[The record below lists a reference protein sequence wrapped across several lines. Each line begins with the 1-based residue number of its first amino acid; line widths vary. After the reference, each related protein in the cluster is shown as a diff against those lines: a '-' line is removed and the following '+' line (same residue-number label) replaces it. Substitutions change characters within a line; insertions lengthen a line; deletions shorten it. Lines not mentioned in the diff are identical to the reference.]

1 MIPMVDIQ
9 QQYKQLKEVIDEGVL
24 GVLASGQYILGPQV
38 RAFEEAVA
46 DYLGVEDA
54 IGVASGTDALHLAL
68 VAAGIGAGDEVIT
81 SPFTFIAT
89 VEAILY
95 VGATP
100 VFVDIDPRTFNLD
113 TNQLE
118 AAITSATAAILPV
131 HLYGQPADMNP
142 IMALAEKNN
151 LMVIEDCAQSFGA
164 TYNGKQTGSFGEL
177 SCFSFYPS
185 KNIGCFGDGGMITA
199 KTKAT
204 GEIVR
209 QLRNHGSSERYY
221 HHRIGFNS
229 RLDEIQAVILQAKF
243 PHLDTYN
250 SQREQV
256 ARWYDDAF
264 ADTGIV
270 RPYRAKDRTHIFHQY
285 TLLHE
290 NRDVIANALRSAN
303 IGCAIYY
310 PVPLHQQTM
319 MDKAYHSLSFPNAEQ
334 AAVSC
339 LSLPMFPEMTQEQVM
354 KVAEQVLSACSTTR
368 SQGTEIVS

>member
-1 MIPMVDIQ
+1 MIPMVDVQ
-9 QQYKQLKEVIDEGVL
+9 QQYQQLKDVIDEGVL
-24 GVLASGQYILGPQV
+24 GVLASGQYVLGPQV
-38 RAFEEAVA
+38 RAFEEVVA

-68 VAAGIGAGDEVIT
+68 VAAGIGPGDEVIT

-113 TNQLE
+113 VNQLE
-118 AAITSATAAILPV
+118 GAMTPATAAILPV
-131 HLYGQPADMNP
+131 HLYGQPADMDP

-151 LMVIEDCAQSFGA
+151 IIVIEDCAQSFGA
-164 TYNGKQTGSFGEL
+164 TYNGKQTGCFGEL
-177 SCFSFYPS
+177 NCFSFYPS
-185 KNIGCFGDGGMITA
+185 KNIGCFGDGGMVTT
-199 KTKAT
+199 KTKAM
-204 GEIVR
+204 GEVVR
-209 QLRNHGSSERYY
+209 QLRNHGSSQRYY
-221 HHRIGFNS
+221 HQRVGFNS
-229 RLDEIQAVILQAKF
+229 RLDEIQAAILQAKF

-250 SQREQV
+250 KKRGQV
-256 ARWYDDAF
+256 ALWYDEAF
-264 ADTGIV
+264 ADTAIV
-270 RPYRAKDRTHIFHQY
+270 RPYRAEKCTHIFHQY
-285 TLLHE
+285 TILHE

-310 PVPLHQQTM
+310 PVPLHQQIM

-339 LSLPMFPEMTQEQVM
+339 LSLPMFPEMTQEQVLQVTG
-354 KVAEQVLSACSTTR
+354 KVLSVC
-368 SQGTEIVS
+368 QN